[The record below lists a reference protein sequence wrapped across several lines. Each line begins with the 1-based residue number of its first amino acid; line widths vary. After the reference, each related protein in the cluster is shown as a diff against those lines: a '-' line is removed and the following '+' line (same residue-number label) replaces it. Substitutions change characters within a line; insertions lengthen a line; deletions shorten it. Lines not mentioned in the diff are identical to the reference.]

1 MAGSSSSA
9 GVFRTFDN
17 TDPGIEYS
25 RGDWLDDRGISG
37 VFNNTLAETSTEGA
51 TVHIEFTASQI
62 VIIGATV
69 SPAGASPDSG
79 PISAYS
85 IDGAKNSVFLF
96 QADAAN
102 ATGVTFFNSGP
113 LTLGSHTLDIKIVSI
128 TDDIPYLLDA
138 VYLEEPV
145 QQATSTAQWVSTVFV
160 TPPAATNLA
169 DQSNVSGSASSSSVP
184 VGAIVGGT
192 IGGVALLVS
201 AALAVYF
208 LYFRRRRH
216 GVYAYQSFGGA
227 PIFDSE
233 KDHLTGHPAEAG
245 QVEPFLAPAPT
256 SSYSDHPPY
265 VPSVPS
271 EVPPTPR
278 TPHTYPPASSTFGGS
293 GSGAGSSS
301 GRTLSVVNDTADL
314 GYLTPAQR
322 KAAEAKQQ
330 SLSQPGD
337 VQFHA
342 DSGVRFDSQGRPIE
356 ASTSEVLPLADV
368 PPEYTPS

>member
-1 MAGSSSSA
+1 SSSSA

-25 RGDWLDDRGISG
+25 QGDWLDDRGIAG
-37 VFNNTLAETSTEGA
+37 VFNNTLAETTTQGA

-69 SPAGASPDSG
+69 APTGASPDSG

-96 QADAAN
+96 QADPVN

-113 LTLGSHTLDIKIVSI
+113 LTLGAHTLDIKIITI

-169 DQSNVSGSASSSSVP
+169 DTSNVSGGASSSSVP

-208 LYFRRRRH
+208 LYFRRRQH

-233 KDHLTGHPAEAG
+233 KDHLTGHPAEAA

-265 VPSVPS
+265 APTAPS
-271 EVPPTPR
+271 EVSPTPR
-278 TPHTYPPASSTFGGS
+278 TPHTYPPATSTFGGS

-330 SLSQPGD
+330 SMSQPGD

-342 DSGVRFDSQGRPIE
+342 DSGARFDSLGRPIE
-356 ASTSEVLPLADV
+356 ASTSEVAPLADV

>member
-1 MAGSSSSA
+1 MDLEGFA
-9 GVFRTFDN
+9 RQ
-17 TDPGIEYS
+17 
-25 RGDWLDDRGISG
+25 GDWLNDRGIQG
-37 VFNNTLAETSTEGA
+37 VFNNTLSVTRAEGA

-69 SPAGASPDSG
+69 APDNAAQDAGPV
-79 PISAYS
+79 SAYS
-85 IDGAKNSVFLF
+85 IDGNRNSVFLF
-96 QADAAN
+96 QADAVN
-102 ATGVTFFNSGP
+102 ATGITFFNSGP
-113 LTLGSHTLDIKIVSI
+113 LTLDSHTLDIEVITI
-128 TDDIPYLLDA
+128 TDNIPYLLDA
-138 VYLEEPV
+138 VYVEEPV

-169 DQSNVSGSASSSSVP
+169 DQSNAFGSSSSSSVP

-192 IGGVALLVS
+192 VGGVALLIA

-208 LYFRRRRH
+208 LYFRHRRH

-233 KDHLTGHPAEAG
+233 KDHLTGHPAEAA

-256 SSYSDHPPY
+256 SSYSDNPPY
-265 VPSVPS
+265 APSAPS

-301 GRTLSVVNDTADL
+301 GRTLSVVNDTVDAV

-330 SLSQPGD
+330 SLPQPGD

-342 DSGVRFDSQGRPIE
+342 DSGVRFDSLGRPIE

>member
-1 MAGSSSSA
+1 MLSGSLP
-9 GVFRTFDN
+9 N
-17 TDPGIEYS
+17 Y
-25 RGDWLDDRGISG
+25 
-37 VFNNTLAETSTEGA
+37 
-51 TVHIEFTASQI
+51 
-62 VIIGATV
+62 
-69 SPAGASPDSG
+69 SG

-96 QADAAN
+96 QADPVN

-113 LTLGSHTLDIKIVSI
+113 LTLGAHTLDIKIITI

-160 TPPAATNLA
+160 TPPRR
-169 DQSNVSGSASSSSVP
+169 DKPRRHEQR
-184 VGAIVGGT
+184 GT

-208 LYFRRRRH
+208 LYFRRRQH

-233 KDHLTGHPAEAG
+233 KDHLTGHPAEAA

-265 VPSVPS
+265 APTAPS

-278 TPHTYPPASSTFGGS
+278 TPHTYPPATSTFGGS

-330 SLSQPGD
+330 SMSQPGD

-342 DSGVRFDSQGRPIE
+342 DSGARFDSLGRPIE
-356 ASTSEVLPLADV
+356 ASTSEVAPLADV